1 MLKAGTGWQAAPAA
15 GARTKRIDEDRSTSN
30 GLRPSWLRG
39 GKVLVLDV
47 AGSIGARRL
56 LLLASPRDPSGA
68 LFTRRQHQG
77 GGARR
82 PRQGREAATK
92 ERTLDEGEHV
102 ATLGL
107 AMGPRDCLSWG
118 AWALFTSRKCRRCGA
133 ANDLLCRHRFGDSR
147 SELCGKAS
155 LAARLSSISSISSIS
170 SSTIGRFSPPR
181 EVGGPLASPRV
192 RGEVGATDREPQ
204 AAVANPSRTP
214 PS

>member
-1 MLKAGTGWQAAPAA
+1 MRGRCPRAPGPHHRSRSRSAAK
-15 GARTKRIDEDRSTSN
+15 GERLSTTTTAPP
-30 GLRPSWLRG
+30 LIAPRPR
-39 GKVLVLDV
+39 
-47 AGSIGARRL
+47 
-56 LLLASPRDPSGA
+56 GA

-77 GGARR
+77 GGARS

-118 AWALFTSRKCRRCGA
+118 AWALFTSRKCSKCGA

-155 LAARLSSISSISSIS
+155 LAVRLSSRSCRRRSASFCHPAGLGGRSILRCCSSALLPFLDGS
-170 SSTIGRFSPPR
+170 
-181 EVGGPLASPRV
+181 EA
-192 RGEVGATDREPQ
+192 
-204 AAVANPSRTP
+204 RT
-214 PS
+214 